1 MVVQPFVMGCFNKRP
16 VNRVGMG
23 LQAACMPEE
32 CWWNLEWFVLPNQ
45 GDEATFYPHCAVHCF
60 IMRSI
65 WLTRGLAFCFLWSEL
80 CCLRLLFV
88 TALPRWFWAWV

>member
-1 MVVQPFVMGCFNKRP
+1 MTKRP
-16 VNRVGMG
+16 VKH
-23 LQAACMPEE
+23 LQAAFLPFIHVFLPQF
-32 CWWNLEWFVLPNQ
+32 LEWIVLLNQ